1 MALVIAVS
9 VVMAAYNGRQ
19 FLPTQ
24 VASLLENLQPQD
36 EVIVVDD
43 GSVDGTYEWL
53 LSLGDARLQLHRN
66 TTNQGVRASFQRGL
80 ALATNDIIF
89 LCDQDDEWLPG
100 KRAAFVEAFARDA
113 GCLVVVSDA
122 QLIDAESHV
131 FGESFMHTRGG
142 FRSGFWANF
151 VRNRYLGCAMAVR
164 RSLLAAALP
173 IPNRAPMHD
182 MWLGM
187 LGCLLGRVTYLPQ
200 PWLRYRRHSSNVS
213 PSSRQPWRRVLAW
226 RLNLLCAVTIRLAAL
241 ARRRIQRSGRAP
253 GSEPHRLS

>member
-1 MALVIAVS
+1 MKSAVT
-9 VVMAAYNGRQ
+9 VVMAVYNGGG
-19 FLPTQ
+19 FLSCQ
-24 VASLLENLQPQD
+24 VGSLLADLQPQD
-36 EVIVVDD
+36 EIVVIDDASTD
-43 GSVDGTYEWL
+43 GSHDWL
-53 LSLGDARLQLHRN
+53 TRLGDPRIRVHRN
-66 TTNQGVRASFQRGL
+66 PTNQGVRRAFESALSL
-80 ALATNDIIF
+80 AMNDIVF